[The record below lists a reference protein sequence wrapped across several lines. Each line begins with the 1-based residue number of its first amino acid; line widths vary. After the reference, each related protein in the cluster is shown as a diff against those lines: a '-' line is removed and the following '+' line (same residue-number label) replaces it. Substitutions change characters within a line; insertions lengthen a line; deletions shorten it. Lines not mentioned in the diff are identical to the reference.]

1 MFINLKNMIGGRSQT
16 PQSTNCMVPSRCN
29 VRKRPIYRHRKQA
42 GGCQGLGAGGLGSDR
57 SWVLGPLGGD
67 GDVLELNIDGCTTL
81 GMYEFAPK
89 LCTLKWFL
97 VCVCLSFK

>member
-81 GMYEFAPK
+81 GMYEFAQTVHFK
-89 LCTLKWFL
+89 MVSY
-97 VCVCLSFK
+97 VCVPFI